1 MSTPNDIY
9 LQLGDI
15 IQIDSPTNIEYNQHI
30 FIIHYI
36 DKRKIKI
43 IDEDTLVTHT
53 LNIDNDGNL
62 SDESILSISIL
73 NRAETNSYARQND
86 LLPDTWITVHFGGDL
101 PTTIT
106 GQITNLEEDMIEIEI
121 LNESMEP
128 GVGDEDDAQSTN
140 KEIIYIDFGYK
151 GIPEDIPIDK
161 IVIRD
166 APEISKKRETRPSD
180 NLEGTSGEEQRD
192 WSDKEED
199 EIYEPERYGLDTV
212 VEIPIENVKAQ
223 IKDIILEADQIEFGP
238 QLETLTQIVD
248 VPEEQKRYGIETQT
262 NELLDDL
269 LASVPNAERTR
280 NVLNNIHIMIERFK
294 QLRTNFSTFD
304 DNGNANMPKKKGAD
318 YKPLIDKVNS
328 FNYKLA
334 WILPVAQN
342 IKKMYDLN
350 VDEDNVVTDVLPLT
364 LAQSRINEY
373 DISEMYNTNTDNYST
388 YMNKLQPYLTPI
400 ETNYQNT
407 SNTLTVNTVLE
418 NFDTVIDNLDRFY
431 SSIAKNDSIK
441 RKRFLIS
448 RYNLGLSKLQTTE
461 MTSSNMKVKVVPM
474 TNNDTISVKSILT
487 LQEPVVHFSSIH
499 LPSTNIYNKSS
510 LNQHFLNY
518 WQMFREKTSVATKY
532 IDNIDSKIDFDDDN
546 YLKHKTE
553 YLLSED
559 NDDPDK
565 FKKFLNI
572 IIPKTR
578 VLFNLVKKHI
588 HGKLSLVSVIN
599 YLQPFLI
606 YLDDI
611 SFKQYEEI
619 KEFVELK
626 ILDYKKSYI
635 ANKEVFSKLSSL
647 KESFLYETMFYK
659 ILTGKSDIAKTVLQE
674 YGLGENG
681 KLYEGAINKEHVLT
695 SAEVFKY
702 MNNID
707 YTMLFNTSITILNL
721 DLFTPF
727 DFDDLLEEKKESF
740 QVEIE
745 KKKQENECA
754 QYVLTKRYISLEDL
768 NADNN
773 IPTYFDKKY
782 DPTIYDIIS
791 EYKHEQNEMD
801 DSVFKTFLIDQLV
814 KNVGLKRPEAKY
826 EAISM
831 IEKKREVQDGH
842 YAVLE
847 VDNIDTIKYYY
858 YKRENNTWTRD
869 EKIPENSFFGTNEL
883 FCNIQNKCIQINK
896 TCSDTS
902 LGADLVK
909 KDLIREMYNEF
920 DTNYIDGIDKYKT
933 KMEALFKFQL
943 ERISKLKTINNYLLY
958 KYERDKLKLA
968 IGVEENDVILSPHLK
983 VLATILSQSDMV
995 KKQTDIVR
1003 FVNKYTRPYIPGQD
1017 KDQDPPGSA
1026 PYWLYC
1032 IDTNTRI
1039 LPTFVSKLASVFIEN
1054 GDYMEAITT
1063 IKNDQ
1068 GVDADNRTV
1077 DKHSGWEIEKIALS
1091 SEEGYETSGFKM
1103 QTREIMEK
1111 DLGMSIFQ
1119 SGTGPTTTN
1128 ETTTEMKAK
1137 RELLSNPK
1145 AKIINN
1151 VITSI
1156 SNYIG
1161 VVLDNQ
1167 REFIIQHTL
1176 VALEE
1181 TVDTQDEYE
1190 AMAARKL
1197 KTGTKKLPS
1206 YLDVFNKS
1214 LLIFTLAYIS
1224 LSISTSIPSL
1234 SSKKTFPGCK
1244 RSLIGYPISGDED
1257 LTNIQYIACTAAGIK
1272 TNIYPWKAIP
1282 KSGDK
1287 IATAIK
1293 NTMDMYILK
1302 QGEMKMLIE
1311 EKRNYLLQTEDD
1323 LIPVE
1328 LDIKNWINFLPPL
1341 QDITNKTPANLDA
1354 SFRANFLENLKVG
1367 SKDQFEQSRIIRSKM
1382 IYFSMA
1388 MIQSI
1393 QKVVKKEKMLLTN
1406 ASKVPFLQ
1414 NACCNTGEYKTVDY
1428 FIKREPSILAN
1439 NEIVSYLYNIRFDMV
1454 NMAQPTLL
1462 VDPKDTKLKFP
1473 PVSNE
1478 FSEDTIYRGFIEYC
1492 NFNSDIPVHSRLMPV
1507 CLNKPDEY
1515 DKNES
1520 LKENIRILKGE
1531 GRIYSI
1537 ESFNEL
1543 INTVN
1548 KMNIVPLDL
1557 VHKVPSNIFHLRDL
1571 VLHMIDTNNSIGEDF
1586 LHKLKAVLDSYE
1598 IKDNT
1603 SNTDVRELKNLL
1615 GTKIQDMENTIRT
1628 YIRSFAD
1635 ISVREKSKID
1645 EFIKTIMDFHPN
1657 GDLFF
1662 TNMTDETLYRSIQYI
1677 KNVIFQF
1684 INVYPNIIMN
1694 HVNYTEIDIPKHWKL
1709 SKEHVGDV
1717 KNIIKDFYS
1726 GLKKFYEDKSIIP
1739 ILKHNEKELQDF
1751 ITLVG
1756 YTNLYANIIPVEGEE
1771 ISSILDNTTSYQ
1783 LFQFYFLHMITNLIE
1798 IAERKDLPS
1807 IGNETSG
1814 YQEENGDEYDDLIVT
1829 SVQLE
1834 EESMGEITEIDIV
1847 RGDQKK
1853 RKEKVANVII
1863 AMLNIV
1869 RKEKNMVNL
1878 NSQMVKEKINR
1889 SKDKERHKITSTLRD
1904 MSKEEREIEN
1914 LFKNHRLERWNKGL
1928 QKGLTQ
1934 YVAKTYD
1941 EERVEREMEE
1951 IAEQQLQNKELIG
1964 QAFTADNEIAM
1975 LEQEEGA
1982 IVNERI
1988 DADVFNMN
1996 DIPDDDD
2003 NGDNDEDGWLQHD
2016 DNE

>member
-1 MSTPNDIY
+1 MSTSNDIY

-36 DKRKIKI
+36 DKQKIKI
-43 IDEDTLVTHT
+43 IDEDTLATHT

-128 GVGDEDDAQSTN
+128 ELGDEDDAQSTN
-140 KEIIYIDFGYK
+140 KEIIYIDFGYI

-166 APEISKKRETRPSD
+166 APEISKKIGSMPSD
-180 NLEGTSGEEQRD
+180 NLEEASGEE
-192 WSDKEED
+192 KEEYD
-199 EIYEPERYGLDTV
+199 WPGKEEGEIYQPEDRNLDTI
-212 VEIPIENVKAQ
+212 VEIPIENVKTQ
-223 IKDIILEADQIEFGP
+223 LKDIILEADQIEFGP
-238 QLETLTQIVD
+238 QLEALTQIVE

-269 LASVPNAERTR
+269 LSSIPNAERTR

-294 QLRTNFSTFD
+294 QLRTTFSTFD

-328 FNYKLA
+328 FNYKLS

-350 VDEDNVVTDVLPLT
+350 IDEDNVVTDVLPLT

-373 DISEMYNTNTDNYST
+373 DATEMYNTNTDNYST

-461 MTSSNMKVKVVPM
+461 MTSSKMKVKVVPM

-532 IDNIDSKIDFDDDN
+532 VDNIDSKIEFDDDN

-659 ILTGKSDIAKTVLQE
+659 LLTGKSDIAKTVLQE

-695 SAEVFKY
+695 SAEVFKF

-707 YTMLFNTSITILNL
+707 YTRLFNTSTTILNL

-740 QVEIE
+740 QTELE
-745 KKKQENECA
+745 KKKEENECA

-801 DSVFKTFLIDQLV
+801 DSAFKTFLIDQLV

-920 DTNYIDGIDKYKT
+920 DTNYIDGIDKYKA

-983 VLATILSQSDMV
+983 VLDTILSQSDMV

-1003 FVNKYTRPYIPGQD
+1003 FVNKYTRSAVAL
-1017 KDQDPPGSA
+1017 KDEDE
-1026 PYWLYC
+1026 YWLYC
-1032 IDTNTRI
+1032 IDTNTKL

-1128 ETTTEMKAK
+1128 ETTSEMKAK

-1156 SNYIG
+1156 SNYMG

-1197 KTGTKKLPS
+1197 KAGSKKPPS

-1214 LLIFTLAYIS
+1214 LLIFTLGYIS

-1282 KSGDK
+1282 KYSDN

-1293 NTMDMYILK
+1293 KTMDVYILK
-1302 QGEMKMLIE
+1302 QGEIKMLIE

-1323 LIPVE
+1323 FIPVE

-1354 SFRANFLENLKVG
+1354 SFRTNFLENLKVG

-1492 NFNSDIPVHSRLMPV
+1492 NFNNDIPVHSRLMPV

-1520 LKENIRILKGE
+1520 LKENIRILKEE

-1571 VLHMIDTNNSIGEDF
+1571 IVHMIDTNNSIGEDF
-1586 LHKLKAVLDSYE
+1586 LHKLKGVLDSYE

-1603 SNTDVRELKNLL
+1603 ANSDVRELKNLL
-1615 GTKIQDMENTIRT
+1615 GAKIQDMENTIRT

-1635 ISVREKSKID
+1635 ISVREKGKMD

-1709 SKEHVGDV
+1709 SEEHVGDV
-1717 KNIIKDFYS
+1717 KNIIKNFYS

-1739 ILKHNEKELQDF
+1739 ILKHNETELQDF

-1771 ISSILDNTTSYQ
+1771 VSSILDNTTCYQ
-1783 LFQFYFLHMITNLIE
+1783 LFQFYFLHMITHLIE
-1798 IAERKDLPS
+1798 IAERKDLPG

-1814 YQEENGDEYDDLIVT
+1814 YSEENDDEYDDLIVT

-1853 RKEKVANVII
+1853 RKEKVANIII

-1869 RKEKNMVNL
+1869 RKEKDMVNL

-1941 EERVEREMEE
+1941 EERMEREREE

-1964 QAFTADNEIAM
+1964 QAFTVDNEIAM

-2003 NGDNDEDGWLQHD
+2003 NGDNDEDGWLQYD